1 MSLRVYIF
9 ITNSIYGYGGA
20 QLLTLR
26 RAKFLKSQGWKV
38 LIIYRRKMGD
48 FLLKNE
54 FSDFTT
60 LYIPEFS
67 SHYNFV
73 NKSCL
78 NKIID
83 NIYSMYRDVDVS
95 LSIIESN
102 DLVCAVWAEHLSS
115 ILKIKHVLYM
125 LSEENMSRLFF
136 YPYKRFYNYKLVNNE
151 LWACNSRGLDISFQK
166 SLKNYKNNYINVAFD
181 DNEIP
186 NCSIPN
192 IDWNFKRSNSIVIST
207 LTRLEKSYLWYLF
220 DILEKMCNEKMDI
233 DVCFIVAG
241 GTVDNNVREKIENR
255 AKEINERNSNL
266 RVIITGY
273 IKPGKDF
280 YNNTDIFIGV
290 GTAAIS
296 ALSQSCIVLPFNPL
310 TNKTPGVFGVETFNF
325 AYAETT
331 KEYDIS
337 DKIFSLLLLTNNERK
352 EIAKTGK
359 SYFAE
364 NYTLESTY
372 INFNKLIGQISNKGC
387 YSFKY
392 AFIFKPL
399 DYFVEFLRV
408 IRNKINK
415 GDEKKWIC

>member
-1 MSLRVYIF
+1 MSSRVYIF

-26 RAKFLKSQGWKV
+26 RAKFLKSQGWEV

-48 FLLKNE
+48 FLLQKE
-54 FSDFTT
+54 FSAYTT

-78 NKIID
+78 RRIID
-83 NIYSMYRDVDVS
+83 NISSMLINVDAS

-102 DLVCAVWAEHLSS
+102 DLVCAVWAEYLSS
-115 ILKIKHVLYM
+115 IFKIKHVLYM
-125 LSEENMSRLFF
+125 LSEENMSRLFY
-136 YPYKRFYNYKLVNNE
+136 YPYKRFYNYKLANNE

-166 SLKNYKNNYINVAFD
+166 SLNNYKYNYINVAFD

-186 NCSIPN
+186 DQSVPN
-192 IDWNFKRSNSIVIST
+192 IDWNCKRPNSIVIST
-207 LTRLEKSYLWYLF
+207 LTRLEKSYLWYLI
-220 DILEKMCNEKMDI
+220 DILEKMCDEKVDI
-233 DVCFIVAG
+233 DVCFIIAG
-241 GTVDNNVREKIENR
+241 GTVDNNIREKIENK
-255 AKEINERNSNL
+255 AKEINERNTNL
-266 RVIITGY
+266 RIILTGY
-273 IKPGKDF
+273 INPGKDF
-280 YNNTDIFIGV
+280 YNNTDLFIGV

-337 DKIFSLLLLTNNERK
+337 DKIVSLLSLTTHERN
-352 EIAKTGK
+352 EIANVGK
-359 SYFAE
+359 SYFTE
-364 NYTLESTY
+364 NFTLENTY
-372 INFNKLIGQISNKGC
+372 KKFNKLKRLISNKGY

-399 DYFVEFLRV
+399 DYFVELLRV
-408 IRNKINK
+408 IRNKIIR